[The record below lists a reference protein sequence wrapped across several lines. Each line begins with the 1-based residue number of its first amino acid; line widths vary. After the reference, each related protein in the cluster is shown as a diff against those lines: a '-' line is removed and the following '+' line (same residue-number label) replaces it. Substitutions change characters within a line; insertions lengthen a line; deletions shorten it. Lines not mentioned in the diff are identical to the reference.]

1 MAFSIVN
8 SVLKKI
14 QWAPLFLRFVEL
26 LLAFHTDLKLK
37 KNCAFHEEHTVQ
49 VIYTKMFHLKKIKDY
64 DFNF

>member
-26 LLAFHTDLKLK
+26 LLVFHTDLKLK
-37 KNCAFHEEHTVQ
+37 KNCAIHEEHIVL
-49 VIYTKMFHLKKIKDY
+49 VIYTKMFHLKK
-64 DFNF
+64 N